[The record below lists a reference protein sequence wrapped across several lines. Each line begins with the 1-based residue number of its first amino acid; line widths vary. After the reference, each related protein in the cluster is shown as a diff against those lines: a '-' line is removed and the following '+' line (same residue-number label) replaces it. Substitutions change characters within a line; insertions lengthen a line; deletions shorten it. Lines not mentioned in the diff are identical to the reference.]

1 MNINY
6 LIIIEDDITKDRST
20 TINSFFK
27 KRDIVLDSVKFYSC
41 YRVNGPLVNT
51 FVTEE
56 AAKHGIYHVF
66 KDNASHKDYMRF
78 RSLRGVFYEYAFK
91 HPIKFIWL
99 DMCNSVLNT
108 PTIKQI
114 SASDDRINETR
125 IYELD
130 TLDLSHSISYEMMI
144 FYEKYEK
151 VRSEM
156 NKDIMYTIIRDPYSR
171 ITLLQSSDAFGSD
184 EIIVSGN
191 LYSSKEN

>member
-6 LIIIEDDITKDRST
+6 LLIINDDITEDRST
-20 TINSFFK
+20 IINDFFK

-66 KDNASHKDYMRF
+66 KDDVSYRDYMRF

-91 HPIKFIWL
+91 YPIKFIWL
-99 DMCNSVLNT
+99 DMCNSLLNT

-114 SASDDRINETR
+114 SSFDRINETR
-125 IYELD
+125 TYELD
-130 TLDLSHSISYEMMI
+130 DLDLVYSIPHEMI
-144 FYEKYEK
+144 TFYEKYEK
-151 VRSEM
+151 IRSEM
-156 NKDIMYTIIRDPYSR
+156 SRDIMYTIIRDPYSS
-171 ITLLQSSDAFGSD
+171 ITLVPDSFESDD
-184 EIIVSGN
+184 VIVSGN
-191 LYSSKEN
+191 LYSKGV

>member
-6 LIIIEDDITKDRST
+6 LLIINDDITKDRST

-66 KDNASHKDYMRF
+66 KDDVSYRDYMRF

-91 HPIKFIWL
+91 YPIKFIWL
-99 DMCNSVLNT
+99 DMCNSLLNT

-114 SASDDRINETR
+114 SSFDRINETR
-125 IYELD
+125 TYELD
-130 TLDLSHSISYEMMI
+130 DLDLVYSISHEMI
-144 FYEKYEK
+144 TFYEKYEK
-151 VRSEM
+151 IRSEM
-156 NKDIMYTIIRDPYSR
+156 NKDIMYTIIRDPYSS
-171 ITLLQSSDAFGSD
+171 ITLVSDSFESD
-184 EIIVSGN
+184 DIIVSGN
-191 LYSSKEN
+191 LYSKGV

>member
-6 LIIIEDDITKDRST
+6 LLIINDDITKDRST

-27 KRDIVLDSVKFYSC
+27 KRDIILDSVKLYKC

-66 KDNASHKDYMRF
+66 KDDVSYRDYMRF

-91 HPIKFIWL
+91 YPIKFIWL
-99 DMCNSVLNT
+99 DMCNSLLNT

-114 SASDDRINETR
+114 SSFDRINETR
-125 IYELD
+125 TYEPD
-130 TLDLSHSISYEMMI
+130 DLDLVYSISHEMI
-144 FYEKYEK
+144 TFYEKYEK
-151 VRSEM
+151 IRSEM
-156 NKDIMYTIIRDPYSR
+156 NKDIMYTIIRDPYSS
-171 ITLLQSSDAFGSD
+171 ITLVSDSFESD
-184 EIIVSGN
+184 DIIVSGN
-191 LYSSKEN
+191 LYSKGV